1 MENPIESL
9 VFGGLE
15 PKLKPTAPQNFC
27 HPLDCDHPQEI
38 SLWKDLLQKKIQQK
52 KKQTEG
58 RMFSV
63 VWPQKIQINGI
74 FHGILCDL
82 MGINT
87 LFHGIYWEI
96 PSGKLLHNELER
108 STSFQLGKSTAL
120 MAMFNSKQ

>member
-52 KKQTEG
+52 KNKPRG
-58 RMFSV
+58 
-63 VWPQKIQINGI
+63 G
-74 FHGILCDL
+74 C
-82 MGINT
+82 
-87 LFHGIYWEI
+87 
-96 PSGKLLHNELER
+96 
-108 STSFQLGKSTAL
+108 FQLFGHKKSKSMGFSMGFYVT
-120 MAMFNSKQ
+120 